1 MSWTSKRAVWAA
13 EQLAI
18 ATQYLSDEEH
28 HELVA
33 IRGEIEALIVRLRDW
48 ADGAELAE
56 GLL

>member
-1 MSWTSKRAVWAA
+1 MSWSQKRAEWAA
-13 EQLAI
+13 GQLVI

-33 IRGEIEALIVRLRDW
+33 IRGEIDALIKRLTDW

-56 GLL
+56 GLA